1 MTDLAAG
8 AAPRCTELELI
19 IHERRLSPVFQPI
32 VDLESGRILG
42 YEGLI
47 RGPSNSSLHS
57 PVNLF
62 SRAAECRL
70 TLALDRACRRVTVER
85 FAELQLPGR
94 LFLNISP
101 DSLLAPEHR
110 RGETLAFVGLLG
122 LSPERVVMELTE
134 TKPNAAYQ
142 ALREATDHYRDDGFL
157 IALDD
162 LGEGFSNLR
171 LWSELR
177 PDFVKLDKHF
187 VQNIHHDP
195 LKEQFVRSL
204 VDIAR
209 KSGAR
214 LVAEGIESVAELRTL
229 RRLGVQYG
237 QGYLIARPS
246 PVPALELQASIDG
259 VAWQSGR
266 ARLGQRQQPVA
277 RDLLVDVVPL
287 PADAPTEEAYRRFA
301 ADAAL
306 FAIPVLE
313 SDVPVGLLRRHHL
326 LESFA
331 RPFNRELYGKK
342 PCRVMM
348 DKQPLIVAADMN
360 LHELSG
366 LVVAAERRYLV
377 DGFILAEDGRYL
389 GMGTGYELM
398 RKITELQIS
407 AARYANPLTGL
418 PGNVPINET
427 IDRLI
432 EAEQPFMVAYVD
444 LDHFK
449 PFNDLY
455 GYSAGDEL
463 IELVGRLLTDTADA
477 ERDFVGH
484 VGGDDFVVLLQSQDW
499 RERLEGAIAAFDA
512 AVPDFFHGEH
522 REAGGFEVV
531 GRSGEVAFFPL
542 TGVSIGALRVEAGR
556 FPSHHE
562 VASAAA
568 DAKHQ
573 AKKHSGSSL
582 YAAE

>member
-1 MTDLAAG
+1 
-8 AAPRCTELELI
+8 
-19 IHERRLSPVFQPI
+19 
-32 VDLESGRILG
+32 
-42 YEGLI
+42 
-47 RGPSNSSLHS
+47 
-57 PVNLF
+57 
-62 SRAAECRL
+62 
-70 TLALDRACRRVTVER
+70 
-85 FAELQLPGR
+85 
-94 LFLNISP
+94 
-101 DSLLAPEHR
+101 
-110 RGETLAFVGLLG
+110 
-122 LSPERVVMELTE
+122 
-134 TKPNAAYQ
+134 
-142 ALREATDHYRDDGFL
+142 
-157 IALDD
+157 
-162 LGEGFSNLR
+162 
-171 LWSELR
+171 
-177 PDFVKLDKHF
+177 
-187 VQNIHHDP
+187 
-195 LKEQFVRSL
+195 
-204 VDIAR
+204 
-209 KSGAR
+209 
-214 LVAEGIESVAELRTL
+214 
-229 RRLGVQYG
+229 
-237 QGYLIARPS
+237 
-246 PVPALELQASIDG
+246 
-259 VAWQSGR
+259 
-266 ARLGQRQQPVA
+266 
-277 RDLLVDVVPL
+277 
-287 PADAPTEEAYRRFA
+287 
-301 ADAAL
+301 
-306 FAIPVLE
+306 
-313 SDVPVGLLRRHHL
+313 
-326 LESFA
+326 
-331 RPFNRELYGKK
+331 
-342 PCRVMM
+342 
-348 DKQPLIVAADMN
+348 MN

-512 AVPDFFHGEH
+512 AVPDSFHGEH

-542 TGVSIGALRVEAGR
+542 TGVSIGALRVGAGR

-582 YAAE
+582 YAVE